1 VSVAAFG
8 YVGLRAK
15 AAAEGQRQPV
25 QVVEGNYQVGVGPCA
40 GWDGVRRG
48 Q

>member
-1 VSVAAFG
+1 
-8 YVGLRAK
+8 
-15 AAAEGQRQPV
+15 V